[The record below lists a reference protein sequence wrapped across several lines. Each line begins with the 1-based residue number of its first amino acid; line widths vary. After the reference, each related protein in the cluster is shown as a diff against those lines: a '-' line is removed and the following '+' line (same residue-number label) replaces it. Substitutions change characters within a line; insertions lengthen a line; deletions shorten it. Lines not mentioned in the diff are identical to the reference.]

1 MKTSIRL
8 IPLILLVLA
17 GAASANAQDF
27 IVKARVPFAFTVGDT
42 TLPRGEYEVSRL
54 DGHTSALLVRS
65 EHQGTFILG
74 ESGDSA
80 DRANTSELVF
90 HRYGDQYFMREI
102 RFLGGTGVELP
113 ETRTERDA
121 AERRSVRSSA
131 GVDAVVVFARLQ

>member
-1 MKTSIRL
+1 VS
-8 IPLILLVLA
+8 A
-17 GAASANAQDF
+17 G
-27 IVKARVPFAFTVGDT
+27 PFAFTVGDT

-102 RFLGGTGVELP
+102 RFLGALAWSC
-113 ETRTERDA
+113 RKRERNAMRQSGAPFD
-121 AERRSVRSSA
+121 SSA
-131 GVDAVVVFARLQ
+131 VVDAVVVFAQLQ